1 VRCLV
6 DTHALIWWWLGDSKL
21 SLSAR
26 AAMASRDNQIF
37 VSPVSAMEVA
47 MKVARGQLEEMTEP
61 LDNFARD
68 IAADGFSHLPVTYV
82 HARAAGLL
90 SGKHG
95 DPFDRLLAAQS
106 LIEELTFITRDREI
120 AGFGCRTLW

>member
-1 VRCLV
+1 M
-6 DTHALIWWWLGDSKL
+6 S
-21 SLSAR
+21 
-26 AAMASRDNQIF
+26 SRDNQIF

-47 MKVARGQLEEMTEP
+47 MKVARGQLEELAEP

-90 SGKHG
+90 NGKHG

-106 LIEELTFITRDREI
+106 LTEELTFITRDREMT
-120 AGFGCRTLW
+120 AFGCRTLW